1 MDQFVNIKRKI
12 AETATGD
19 VFLKKISLE
28 YRKTRKYLCQSLFS
42 LKLQVEACNVIKKRD
57 WYRCFP
63 MNFVKFLRA
72 PFLQN
77 TSGRVL
83 L

>member
-28 YRKTRKYLCQSLFS
+28 YRKTRK
-42 LKLQVEACNVIKKRD
+42 
-57 WYRCFP
+57 
-63 MNFVKFLRA
+63 
-72 PFLQN
+72 
-77 TSGRVL
+77 
-83 L
+83 